1 METTPIKKKLDID
14 FVNYIFLAT
23 IFLLLVAS
31 LCINH
36 IVSYVA
42 FMGFCIGAC
51 FLPEKTIVCDLFFL
65 MPFASIFKPSSDSTS
80 FFTLCE
86 LIILL
91 IFFIKGNKLTLNI
104 LIIGGIYVAYL
115 ALCKIFIH
123 DSEIFGVI
131 KQGMNIVLLFYF
143 VRIYPTQEYK
153 KLSLFFIVGMLLSS
167 FIALF
172 ADYIPNFYEFVKR
185 IGGDSNA
192 IENRF
197 TGLNGD
203 PNYYSVNIILAFGLL
218 ISLYYKKDISKLL
231 FWGIFVA
238 LSVFGLLTY
247 SKSFLLMYAIVCL
260 IVLVLT
266 IKTKDVIGFG
276 VLVLL
281 GAGVLAL
288 AFIEGSV
295 VQLTIKRLLEADDLD
310 ALTTHRSTLW
320 KKYVQYLLD
329 NPTVLFFGAGITITG
344 PVSHGIEKFGS
355 HNAYIDIIF
364 RLGVFGTIIFI
375 GAIIVCFM
383 EIKKNKKT
391 PLNFLGISLGAIMY
405 FFLGMLTAYEMI
417 FQFFLAYLL
426 FVMPFNS
433 KNKQVR
439 EEISGVQ

>member
-1 METTPIKKKLDID
+1 MI
-14 FVNYIFLAT
+14 
-23 IFLLLVAS
+23 S
-31 LCINH
+31 L
-36 IVSYVA
+36 
-42 FMGFCIGAC
+42 F
-51 FLPEKTIVCDLFFL
+51 
-65 MPFASIFKPSSDSTS
+65 
-80 FFTLCE
+80 
-86 LIILL
+86 
-91 IFFIKGNKLTLNI
+91 IFFIKGNKVTLNI
-104 LIIGGIYVAYL
+104 LLISGLYIAYL
-115 ALCKIFIH
+115 ALCTIFIH
-123 DSEIFGVI
+123 DSEIIDVV
-131 KQGMNIVLLFYF
+131 KQGMIIVLLFYF
-143 VRIYPTQEYK
+143 VRIYPIQEYK

-172 ADYIPNFYEFVKR
+172 ADYIPNFYEFVRRVGYNTEIK
-185 IGGDSNA
+185 
-192 IENRF
+192 NRF

-238 LSVFGLLTY
+238 LSIFGLLTY

-266 IKTKDVIGFG
+266 VKTKDVIGFG
-276 VLVLL
+276 VLVVL

-391 PLNFLGISLGAIMY
+391 PLNFLGITLGAIMY
-405 FFLGMLTAYEMI
+405 FFLGMLTAYELI
-417 FQFFLAYLL
+417 FQFFLAYLI
-426 FVMPFNS
+426 FSIDFHKS
-433 KNKQVR
+433 FANK
-439 EEISGVQ
+439 